1 MSLFRMFQ
9 RRGLA
14 SQWEEANT
22 VLAAGEIGFAVD
34 TDILKIGDGLTP
46 WNELLPVYRGETT
59 FGAAFV
65 FKGYLLL
72 ESELPEA
79 NNEISDAYFIQ
90 DTQELHVWDGD
101 SWINVGSLVGPRGQT
116 GPQGEVGPQGIQGEV
131 GPQGEI
137 GLRGD
142 VGPEG
147 PVGPQGIQGEVGPD
161 GLTAYEVA
169 VANGFVGTEEAW
181 LESLVGPQ
189 GIQGEVGPQGEQGI
203 QGEVGP
209 DGLTAYEVAVANGFV
224 GTEEAWLE
232 SLVGPQGIQG
242 EVGPQGEQGIQGE
255 VGPDGLTAYE
265 VAVANGFVGTEEAWL
280 ESLVG
285 PQGIQGEVG
294 PDGLTAYEVA
304 VANGFVSTEEAWL
317 ESLVGPQGIQG
328 EVGPRGE
335 GLTIVG
341 TVATEQDLPTT
352 GNTEN
357 DAYLTLDD
365 GVLWIWTDDSYW
377 FNAGE
382 VRGPVGPGVPSGG
395 LAGNVL
401 IKNSGSDYDTS
412 WSSIIDGGQP

>member
-169 VANGFVGTEEAW
+169 VANGFVGTE
-181 LESLVGPQ
+181 
-189 GIQGEVGPQGEQGI
+189 
-203 QGEVGP
+203 
-209 DGLTAYEVAVANGFV
+209 D
-224 GTEEAWLE
+224 
-232 SLVGPQGIQG
+232 
-242 EVGPQGEQGIQGE
+242 
-255 VGPDGLTAYE
+255 
-265 VAVANGFVGTEEAWL
+265 
-280 ESLVG
+280 
-285 PQGIQGEVG
+285 
-294 PDGLTAYEVA
+294 
-304 VANGFVSTEEAWL
+304 AWL

-357 DAYLTLDD
+357 DAYLTLDN
-365 GVLWIWTDDSYW
+365 GVLWIWTDNSYW

-401 IKNSGSDYDTS
+401 IKNSSSDYDTS